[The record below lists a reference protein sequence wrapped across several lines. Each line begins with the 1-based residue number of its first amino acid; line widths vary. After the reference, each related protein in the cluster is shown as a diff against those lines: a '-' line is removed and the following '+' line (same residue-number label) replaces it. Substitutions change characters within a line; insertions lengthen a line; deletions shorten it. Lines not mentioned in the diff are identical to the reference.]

1 VRIEPSAT
9 GHPHIVREIVG
20 FFRSGVP
27 PVTPEQTLAI
37 VAFMEAA
44 DESRRQLGREV
55 YLRDIFARAT
65 AALPPDLHPHHAL
78 AP

>member
-1 VRIEPSAT
+1 M
-9 GHPHIVREIVG
+9 
-20 FFRSGVP
+20 P

-55 YLRDIFARAT
+55 HLRDIFARAN
-65 AALPPDLHPHHAL
+65 AALPPDLDPHQTL
-78 AP
+78 VP